1 LNSHEQNCPLAP
13 QASVSTNSTT
23 PALACSFII
32 QERDAD
38 VKFLFSEDA
47 VSIWWVMPSLNWIR
61 HS

>member
-1 LNSHEQNCPLAP
+1 LAY
-13 QASVSTNSTT
+13 
-23 PALACSFII
+23 SFII